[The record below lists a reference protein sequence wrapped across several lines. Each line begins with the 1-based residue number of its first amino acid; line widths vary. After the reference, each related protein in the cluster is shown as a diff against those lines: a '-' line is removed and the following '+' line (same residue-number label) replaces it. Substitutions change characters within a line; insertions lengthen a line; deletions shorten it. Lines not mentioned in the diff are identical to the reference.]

1 MVFVKNI
8 KELSKKEKIKGL
20 SRKAWIILIT
30 IGTISFIAFF
40 LYGLII
46 TAIAAIVLGI
56 LEYIDEDIYDIIIIK
71 MTNKFQ
77 DKYYA

>member
-1 MVFVKNI
+1 MVFVRNI

>member
-46 TAIAAIVLGI
+46 TAIAAIVLAI
-56 LEYIDEDIYDIIIIK
+56 LEHIDEDICDIVIIK

>member
-1 MVFVKNI
+1 MIFVRNI

-20 SRKAWIILIT
+20 SRNAWIILMA

-56 LEYIDEDIYDIIIIK
+56 LEYIDEDIYDIVIIK

>member
-1 MVFVKNI
+1 MVFVRNI

-20 SRKAWIILIT
+20 SRKAWIILMA

-46 TAIAAIVLGI
+46 TALAAIVLAI
-56 LEYIDEDIYDIIIIK
+56 LEHIDEDICDIVIIK